1 MQQYK
6 NKKTMMTYI
15 KMMVFSAIII
25 AMGFATGCQTQP
37 VQETPDLSDTGSAQ
51 LMDVDFYAMF
61 DYTAQETLHYEGAG
75 EYYRTDTV
83 ERIDDI
89 KSPETYRLYLVESNQ
104 EDMSD
109 GESGDLSSLYQLKV
123 SADSVSYYYKEGIET
138 VLLKKPLAVG
148 NTWDTERLD
157 SQYGFMDITATIMAI
172 EENGDIEVRYEAK
185 TEDRSVNLFSKVQT
199 FRFGAT
205 DGVVEVILG
214 DNDTVV
220 TQRLVKTASAPD
232 SNYISHYVNPSETL
246 KAFYRGDEMAFYV
259 EDGTKKAWLWQSEHD
274 DSSLYSAYEEY
285 IAMLDSNDI
294 RSVSRA
300 KVMLNLFAEHAEN
313 DFELVERFTD
323 FYEWMMGNFGVD
335 LIIGE
340 SDDPITSIFEY
351 YHYDDE
357 TGDLVLTAP
366 SDQNSAEAAA
376 VSRLLSS
383 NGLGIYIAEGYP
395 YFETMATYLDRNMP
409 MTSDE
414 IKTFIAFKKQ
424 QYSIFPVYSEG
435 YLIQQ
440 PEVIADAMYLFE
452 TAAASYPNEPAFDDA
467 AYYADYFFETLAVP
481 LSFEMDGTKYYAGG
495 YIQPDFYNTYHQYI
509 EKYPKSKY
517 TAIFKKIVV
526 YLDSANGKYTEALNQ
541 YLNDL
546 GYAADAEM
554 IHEATQQQADF
565 KAIERKATAAK
576 PVRTNRVEVSDGIS
590 LIEAIAPDT
599 EVVLKAGLY
608 QIPYDN
614 FENPYVSCEDGT
626 LIIKDLSGLTIIAEG
641 GIQADLVTD
650 AYMEVIK
657 LQSVSDIYFDNL
669 RVGHIYAYCVG
680 DVIAVKDG
688 HDLHFDNM
696 ILYGCGYRGINL
708 ENTEDVH
715 VTNSLISDCQA
726 SAIKLDHA
734 SNITIANTGLLRN
747 GEQVLQFAATQDVH
761 FENVTIRDN
770 SYMMYEGQNGLF
782 KIDDTSNIIFDN
794 VAIFKMV
801 DQPMIEGIGQ
811 IVDSDGNIIAE
822 K

>member
-1 MQQYK
+1 MQQQK

-15 KMMVFSAIII
+15 KMMALSAIIV
-25 AMGFATGCQTQP
+25 AMGFAGGCQNQP
-37 VQETPDLSDTGSAQ
+37 DQEPPDLSDTGSAQ

-61 DYTAQETLHYEGAG
+61 DYKVHETLHYEGTG

-123 SADSVSYYYKEGIET
+123 SADSVSYFYKEGIET
-138 VLLKKPLAVG
+138 DLLKKPLAVG

-157 SQYGFMDITATIMAI
+157 SQYGLMDVTATIMAI

-185 TEDRSVNLFSKVQT
+185 ADDQELNLFSKVQT
-199 FRFGAT
+199 YRFSAA
-205 DGVVEVILG
+205 DGVVEVVLG
-214 DNDTVV
+214 DGDTVV
-220 TQRLVKTASAPD
+220 SQRLVKTASSPD
-232 SNYISHYVNPSETL
+232 SDYVSRYVTPSETL
-246 KAFYRGDEMAFYV
+246 KAFYRGDEMTFYV
-259 EDGTKKAWLWQSEHD
+259 EDAVKKAWLWQSEHD
-274 DSSLYSAYEEY
+274 DSALYSAYDDY
-285 IAMLDSNDI
+285 LDMLDSTDI

-300 KVMLNLFAEHAEN
+300 KTMLNLFADYTEN

-340 SDDPITSIFEY
+340 SNDPITSIFEY

-357 TGDLVLTAP
+357 TGDLVLISP
-366 SDQNSAEAAA
+366 SEQNSAESAAIA
-376 VSRLLSS
+376 RLLSG
-383 NGLGIYIAEGYP
+383 NGLGLYIAEGYP
-395 YFETMATYLDRNMP
+395 YFEAMPTYLDRSMP
-409 MTSDE
+409 VTSDE
-414 IKTFIAFKKQ
+414 IKTFLAFKKE
-424 QYSIFPVYSEG
+424 QYKIFPIYSEG

-440 PEVIADAMYLFE
+440 PDIIADAMHVFE
-452 TAAASYPNEPAFDDA
+452 TAAESYPNEPAFDDA
-467 AYYADYFFETLAVP
+467 TYYADYFFEILAVP

-495 YIQPDFYNTYHQYI
+495 YIQPDFYKVYQNYI
-509 EKYPKSKY
+509 DKYPKSKY
-517 TAIFKKIVV
+517 TAIFRKIIA

-546 GYAADAEM
+546 GYAADSEM
-554 IHEATQQQADF
+554 IHEATQQLADF

-576 PVRTNRVEVSDGIS
+576 PVRANRVEVSDGIS

-599 EVVLKAGLY
+599 EIVLKAGLY

-614 FENPYVSCEDGT
+614 FDNPYVSCEDGT
-626 LIIKDLSGLTIIAEG
+626 LTIKDLSGLTIVAEG
-641 GIQADLVTD
+641 GIQADIVTD
-650 AYMEVIK
+650 TYMEVIK

-696 ILYGCGYRGINL
+696 ILFGCGYRGINL

-734 SNITIANTGLLRN
+734 SNVTVANTGLLRN
-747 GEQVLQFAATQDVH
+747 GEQVLQFASSRDVY

-770 SYMMYEGQNGLF
+770 SLMMYEGQNGLI
-782 KIDDTSNIIFDN
+782 KIDDTPTLVFDN

-801 DQPMIEGIGQ
+801 DQPMIEGTGQ
-811 IVDSDGNIIAE
+811 IIDSDGSIIAE